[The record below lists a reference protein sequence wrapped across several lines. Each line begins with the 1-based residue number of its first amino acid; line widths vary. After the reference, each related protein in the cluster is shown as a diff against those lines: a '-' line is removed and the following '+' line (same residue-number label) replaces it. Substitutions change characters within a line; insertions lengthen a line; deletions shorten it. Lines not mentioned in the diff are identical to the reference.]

1 MPEAFNQVFDEYMEL
16 KIFVDSDDDELKQKY
31 CAASVNHNTKLFSD
45 PHHYDAGFDIYSTEY
60 VDHIHLLN
68 YNQHKLDHK
77 IKCCANIIKI
87 QSGHRRGTAFYTYA
101 RSSITK
107 TIYRLANN
115 QGIIDA
121 GYRGNLISMLD
132 VKPDFSP
139 HTMNNYIEKHSRI
152 IQICAPNL
160 MPIVVVIV
168 NKFEDLGCKTSR
180 GNGGFGST
188 GV

>member
-1 MPEAFNQVFDEYMEL
+1 MDMPEAFNQVFDEYMEL

-121 GYRGNLISMLD
+121 GYRGNLISVLD
-132 VKPDFSP
+132 VKIDS
-139 HTMNNYIEKHSRI
+139 NGNCSQKYERI

-160 MPIVVVIV
+160 LPIVVIIV
-168 NKFEDLGCKTSR
+168 DKLEDLGCETSR
-180 GNGGFGST
+180 GTGGFGST